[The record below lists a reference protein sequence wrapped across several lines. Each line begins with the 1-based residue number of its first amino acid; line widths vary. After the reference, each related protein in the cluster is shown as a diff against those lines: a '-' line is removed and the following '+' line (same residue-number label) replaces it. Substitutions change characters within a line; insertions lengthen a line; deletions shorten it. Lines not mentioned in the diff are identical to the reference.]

1 MFSILFILLVKWN
14 QFTIEK
20 EFFTACNICSRVA
33 KVINA
38 NNSAIQSPK
47 PGSPCSK
54 NITNPYCD
62 LIADLVS
69 EFNDIEKPLPSNVC
83 GIIGPCIFRPPEGLN
98 GKYCGQCLTVMSLI
112 KEVSPVKRSDS
123 YIQYCSTASSSGQKF
138 CNHLSELDQMLFAKE
153 IITFVPKDFCITHEF
168 CSQTKTEGSNKA
180 SNEAIGG
187 FEKNEL

>member
-1 MFSILFILLVKWN
+1 MFSILFILLAKWN

-20 EFFTACNICSRVA
+20 EFFTACNICSRIA

-38 NNSAIQSPK
+38 NRTAILTPK

-54 NITNPYCD
+54 DITNHYCD

-69 EFNDIEKPLPSNVC
+69 EFNAIDKPLPSNVC
-83 GIIGPCIFRPPEGLN
+83 GIIGPCIFRPPEGLA

-112 KEVSPVKRSDS
+112 KEVSPEQRSDS
-123 YIQYCSTASSSGQKF
+123 YIEYCSTASSSGQKF
-138 CNHLSELDQMLFAKE
+138 CNRLSELDQVLFAKE
-153 IITFVPKDFCITHEF
+153 IISFKPKDFCIKHEF
-168 CSQTKTEGSNKA
+168 CTQKEDESSNRAPSRAKGS
-180 SNEAIGG
+180 